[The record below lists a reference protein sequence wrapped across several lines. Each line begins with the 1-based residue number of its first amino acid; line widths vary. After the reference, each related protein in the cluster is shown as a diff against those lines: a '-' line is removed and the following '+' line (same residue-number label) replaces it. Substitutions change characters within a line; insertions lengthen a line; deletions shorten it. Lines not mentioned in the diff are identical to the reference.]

1 MLFAMPLLLPALL
14 MSANLEAPPAASAP
28 ASAPAGSEKLCGWV
42 VNPTP
47 GNYWLVDRQT
57 RWNTGWLISSQ
68 GGYQARGMDEM
79 PDMTTRGQ
87 VKTNGNYGY
96 SCGCLQARL
105 DRRNRQ
111 VTRIYSA
118 EPAPLAQCRRDR
130 RLPQPPRRP

>member
-1 MLFAMPLLLPALL
+1 MRVAMLLLPVLL
-14 MSANLEAPPAASAP
+14 MTTTGAAAPR
-28 ASAPAGSEKLCGWV
+28 APAGSEKLCGWV

-68 GGYQARGMDEM
+68 GGYQAQGMDEM

-111 VTRIYSA
+111 ITRIYSA
-118 EPAPLAQCRRDR
+118 TPAPLAQCRNDR
-130 RLPQPPRRP
+130 RLPRPPRGG